1 MYRIY
6 VSGPPTALK
15 SISNQKPKQLKPWV
29 L

>member
-6 VSGPPTALK
+6 VSGPPTARK
-15 SISNQKPKQLKPWV
+15 NISNQKPKQLKPGV